1 MQWGRGQ
8 GPFWKDSGRG
18 PGCRAA
24 SPPHSSDQSPR
35 CQPSRGPDAGGETLT
50 WAPQGGSAWGAL
62 PTPSSLRFI
71 LGLASSS
78 HGKGR
83 GRPRPVTLTGWTQTR
98 LQNTGPFE
106 GDGQTSWS
114 PGRARP
120 SSLPGEGLRGSGAAL
135 PPFFRAGNPVWVSPA
150 SCYVWP
156 LALPGETHTHT
167 PTGVHTHLGAHGR
180 SPFTQSHRGLQFWG
194 AHPSALPWGAAGPS
208 PCPFVSSPLGA
219 VCVPVGVL
227 GCIYACVCMTR
238 VTPQPARSRTGVR
251 CPYPPQKQTSLGLG
265 SQHLGL

>member
-78 HGKGR
+78 HGKGK

-120 SSLPGEGLRGSGAAL
+120 SSLPGEGPRGSGAV
-135 PPFFRAGNPVWVSPA
+135 PPS
-150 SCYVWP
+150 
-156 LALPGETHTHT
+156 LLPGWEPGLGQPRLLLGVAPRPFLGRHTRTRLQACTHTQVHT
-167 PTGVHTHLGAHGR
+167 AARPSLRATGACSSGVHI
-180 SPFTQSHRGLQFWG
+180 PQ
-194 AHPSALPWGAAGPS
+194 PS
-208 PCPFVSSPLGA
+208 PGGRQAPHPAPSSPPPLGA
-219 VCVPVGVL
+219 LCVHV
-227 GCIYACVCMTR
+227 
-238 VTPQPARSRTGVR
+238 
-251 CPYPPQKQTSLGLG
+251 
-265 SQHLGL
+265 